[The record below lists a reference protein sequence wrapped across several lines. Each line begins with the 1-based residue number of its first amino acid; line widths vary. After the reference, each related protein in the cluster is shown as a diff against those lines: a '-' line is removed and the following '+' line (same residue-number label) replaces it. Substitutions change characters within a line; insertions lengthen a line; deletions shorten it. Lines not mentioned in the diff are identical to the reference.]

1 MKKRTLILMVL
12 VMLSLSACNIPLTPR
27 ATPTVESTPTL
38 EPTPEPSPVP
48 ERMQLY
54 YGEGMQIA
62 LPRSY
67 ISEDVKT
74 SLPSIIETVTNL
86 VGTSDGLAGD
96 LIRDLEG
103 NVAWYGYDGESPAV
117 YPTRFISIKNKS
129 LSGLPMGL
137 VTVGL
142 ETILKNNETEVSRDD
157 LTLGGRSVIRFTYS
171 KDATA
176 WAAYLFKEEG
186 RLWINVFITT
196 PANMAAL
203 LSEYDQ
209 SIGTI
214 TIDPIAE

>member
-1 MKKRTLILMVL
+1 MKKRILILMVL
-12 VMLSLSACNIPLTPR
+12 VMLSLSACNIPLTPK
-27 ATPTVESTPTL
+27 ATPTVELIPTL
-38 EPTPEPSPVP
+38 EPTPVP

-54 YGEGMQIA
+54 YGEGMQIT

-86 VGTSDGLAGD
+86 IGSSEGLAGD

-129 LSGLPMGL
+129 LSGFPMGL
-137 VTVGL
+137 VTMGL
-142 ETILKNNETEVSRDD
+142 ETILKNNDTEVSRDD

-171 KDATA
+171 NDGNA

-214 TIDPIAE
+214 SIDPIAE

>member
-12 VMLSLSACNIPLTPR
+12 IMLSLSACNIPLTPK
-27 ATPTVESTPTL
+27 STQTDEPVPTL
-38 EPTPEPSPVP
+38 EPTPVP

-54 YGEGMQIA
+54 YGEGMQIT

-74 SLPSIIETVTNL
+74 SLPSIIETVTNMI
-86 VGTSDGLAGD
+86 GSSEGFAGD

-117 YPTRFISIKNKS
+117 YPTRFIVIKNKS
-129 LSGLPMGL
+129 LSGFPMGL
-137 VTVGL
+137 VTMGL
-142 ETILKNNETEVSRDD
+142 ETILKNNDTEVSRDD

-171 KDATA
+171 KGGNA
-176 WAAYLFKEEG
+176 WAAYLFKQEG

-203 LSEYDQ
+203 LGEYDQ
-209 SIGTI
+209 SISTI
-214 TIDPIAE
+214 SIDPIVE

>member
-1 MKKRTLILMVL
+1 MVL
-12 VMLSLSACNIPLTPR
+12 MMLSLSAFNIPFTPK
-27 ATPTVESTPTL
+27 ATPTVELIPTL
-38 EPTPEPSPVP
+38 EPTPVP

-54 YGEGMQIA
+54 YGEGMQIT

-86 VGTSDGLAGD
+86 IGSSEGLAGD

-129 LSGLPMGL
+129 LSGFPMGL
-137 VTVGL
+137 VTMGL

-157 LTLGGRSVIRFTYS
+157 LTLGGRSVIRFAYS
-171 KDATA
+171 KDGNA

-186 RLWINVFITT
+186 RLWIN
-196 PANMAAL
+196 AL
-203 LSEYDQ
+203 SPPGKYGGFTQ
-209 SIGTI
+209 RIR
-214 TIDPIAE
+214 PKHRNNQH

>member
-1 MKKRTLILMVL
+1 MKKRTLILMIL
-12 VMLSLSACNIPLTPR
+12 IMLSLSACNIPLTPR
-27 ATPTVESTPTL
+27 ATPTVESIPTL
-38 EPTPEPSPVP
+38 EPTPVP

-54 YGEGMQIA
+54 YGEGMQIT

-86 VGTSDGLAGD
+86 VGSSEGVAGD

-129 LSGLPMGL
+129 LSAFPMGI
-137 VTVGL
+137 VTMGL
-142 ETILKNNETEVSRDD
+142 ETILKNNNAEVSRDD
-157 LTLGGRSVIRFTYS
+157 VTLGGRSVIRFTYS
-171 KDATA
+171 KDGNA
-176 WAAYLFKEEG
+176 WAAYLFKEEV

-203 LSEYDQ
+203 LGEFDQ

-214 TIDPIAE
+214 SIDPIAE